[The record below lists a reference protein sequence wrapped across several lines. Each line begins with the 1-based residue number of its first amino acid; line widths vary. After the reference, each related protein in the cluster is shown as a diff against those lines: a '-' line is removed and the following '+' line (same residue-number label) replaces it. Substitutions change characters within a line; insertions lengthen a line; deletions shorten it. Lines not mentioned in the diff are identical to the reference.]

1 MSEVAIDTKKLD
13 RSKTILKWMGIMISG
28 IGWLGIWGVTPF
40 YLWIYANGL
49 GQYFL
54 DVMISDMILTLI
66 LSSIFV
72 VLGNRIRAGVDR
84 SIRMYL
90 QVLII
95 LMGIISLGFI
105 IFENT
110 ISIASWVYIGVLV
123 FLICSWIILIQ
134 ILRNKDFVATLHK
147 PVYKYFDTKGWIIFF
162 LIAFGILSVTFLLEW
177 SALEDEMYLDSSSEE
192 AYSDETDNKTADI
205 VSILNDRPFPSKL
218 NDNITLLGIK
228 EQQSGLIHYTYEIKN
243 IDSSQLSTA
252 FLKDL
257 MVQEYCGNEF
267 VNYILDQ
274 EIDIAHSFTT
284 EKGENYFV
292 TLDFS
297 SCEASSFNLL

>member
-13 RSKTILKWMGIMISG
+13 RSKAILKWMGIMISG
-28 IGWLGIWGVTPF
+28 IGWLGAWGVTPF
-40 YLWIYANGL
+40 YLWIYANEL

-54 DVMISDMILTLI
+54 EVMISDMILTLI

-72 VLGNRIRAGVDR
+72 VLGNRIRVGVDR

-95 LMGIISLGFI
+95 LMGIMSLGFI

-110 ISIASWVYIGVLV
+110 ISITSWVYIGVLV
-123 FLICSWIILIQ
+123 FLICSWVILSQ
-134 ILRNKDFVATLHK
+134 ILRNKDFVATLRK

-162 LIAFGILSVTFLLEW
+162 LLAFGILSVTFLLEW
-177 SALEDEMYLDSSSEE
+177 SALEDEMYWDSLSEEESSEE
-192 AYSDETDNKTADI
+192 IDSKVAAM

-228 EQQSGLIHYTYEIKN
+228 EQQSGSIHYTYEIQN
-243 IDSSQLSTA
+243 IDSSQLSTTL
-252 FLKDL
+252 LKDL
-257 MVQEYCGNEF
+257 MVQEYCSNEF

-284 EKGENYFV
+284 EEGENYFV

-297 SCEASSFNLL
+297 SCEGSPFNLL

>member
-1 MSEVAIDTKKLD
+1 MNEVAIDTKKLD

-49 GQYFL
+49 GQYFFE
-54 DVMISDMILTLI
+54 VIISDMILTLI
-66 LSSIFV
+66 LSSIFIIF
-72 VLGNRIRAGVDR
+72 GNRIRTGVDR

-90 QVLII
+90 QILII
-95 LMGIISLGFI
+95 LIGIISFVFI

-110 ISIASWVYIGVLV
+110 ISITSWVYVGILA
-123 FLICSWIILIQ
+123 FLICSWVILMQ

-147 PVYKYFDTKGWIIFF
+147 PVYKYFDRKGWAIFF
-162 LIAFGILSVTFLLEW
+162 LICFGIFSVTFYIDWITLD
-177 SALEDEMYLDSSSEE
+177 DEMYVDSSSEE
-192 AYSDETDNKTADI
+192 EYSEETDSKLAAM

-228 EQQSGLIHYTYEIKN
+228 EQQSGSIQYTYEIQN
-243 IDSSQLSTA
+243 IDSSQLSTE

-257 MVQEYCGNEF
+257 MVKEYCNNEF
-267 VNYILDQ
+267 INYILDQ

-297 SCEASSFNLL
+297 SCEASSLNLL